1 MQINNCNSQVHV
13 EIRSGQC
20 KDTKPEVGL
29 PSAAWNAVRCAV
41 NDKHSASDS
50 QKTRP
55 DIVTTTLLV
64 RTQRL
69 LTQRLRNLRLLNI
82 KLQNLKLSHQIQG
95 SQLIRACE
103 LLNMECQNLIK
114 NEVVQLKKQA
124 VKVKSNA

>member
-1 MQINNCNSQVHV
+1 MQINNSSPKVQVDP
-13 EIRSGQC
+13 RSGQC
-20 KDTKPEVGL
+20 KDTKPEVAL

-41 NDKHSASDS
+41 NDKYSASDS

-69 LTQRLRNLRLLNI
+69 RTQRLRNLRLLNI

-114 NEVVQLKKQA
+114 NEAVQLKKLA
-124 VKVKSNA
+124 VKVKLSA